1 MNSDDSKRPEDED
14 GRPDDEKAGGEGG
27 KAQGGDPFFGPG
39 GLFGAVF
46 GAPDGDSKGPD
57 RPVGPFGMFGMGGP
71 TDPRRPGGPAGPGGG
86 SGGSGGGGG
95 RGPAGSPF
103 GRPGR
108 PSGPGKSLFSGGK
121 PSPLLITLLILG
133 AIGFTLWAAAGFYTD
148 ILWFNQI
155 GFSSVFW
162 TTWIARAVMFLIGF
176 VLTALVL
183 FFTMQWAYRSRP
195 KADSGASAQSMERY
209 RQAIDPMRKFLFVVV
224 PLIMGLFTG
233 SSLAAQWQTFLLW
246 WNRAPFNSKDP
257 IFGMDNSFFVFSLP
271 FIRSIV
277 SFLLMLAIFS
287 TIAGLVVSYIY
298 GGVKTQPKFH
308 MDKSARIHAS
318 LAGAFVVL
326 LIGVNYWLDRYSLLL
341 KQNPRFLG
349 AGYTD
354 VHAVLPAKAILAA
367 IALVVVVLFV
377 ITAYRGSW
385 KLPAVGVALMVVSA
399 LVLGMGYPYL
409 VEKFRVTPNAQE
421 IESTYIQN
429 NIDATLNAYGL
440 QDVDTQTYAAKTT
453 AEAGQLREDSES
465 TASIRLLDP
474 NVVSPTFR
482 QLQQNRQYYNFPPQ
496 LSVDRYEIDGVKHD
510 TVIGVRE
517 LQQDGLDA
525 SQRTWVNDH
534 TVYTHGFGVVAAKGN
549 TTASDGRPSF
559 MQQGIPSTGVLG
571 DYEPRVYFG
580 ESSPLYSIVGA
591 PEGTEPWELD
601 YPDDNAP
608 NGQVNTTYQG
618 DGGPSIGNLWNK
630 LLFAIKFG
638 SWDILFSERVTSESQ
653 ILYDRAPRERVAKVA
668 PYLTL
673 DGRSYPAVVDRDD
686 NPETPKELV
695 WIVDGYTTSNNF
707 PYSARA
713 QLEQAVEDSLT
724 QGQQIIA
731 TSSQIN
737 YIRNSVKAV
746 VNAYDGSVTLYAWDD
761 DDPVLKAWM
770 AVYPDTVKPK
780 SEISGDLMSHLRYP
794 EDLFKVQRELLTK
807 YHVTDARSFYSG
819 GDFWKSPDDPTQS
832 NARISQ
838 PPYYLTL
845 KMPGQDEAT
854 FSLTSSFTPGG
865 QTDREVLTGF
875 LAVDAEPGSTAGEVR
890 EGYGKLRLLELPRDL
905 TVPGPGQVQNM
916 FNAAPRISQELNL
929 LAQNASQVIRGN
941 LLTLPVGDGLLYV
954 QPIYVQSAQGTKFPL
969 LHRIT
974 VAFGD
979 EIGYAATLDEALD
992 QVFGG
997 DSGAKAGDA
1006 GVDPGD
1012 REAPG
1017 DDGATKGAREKLA
1030 EALNRAREAMQES
1043 TTAMQAGDWE
1053 AYGAAQNKLQKALE
1067 DAVAAEQED
1076 TGAAPAPEATDTPTP
1091 EETGGE

>member
-1 MNSDDSKRPEDED
+1 M
-14 GRPDDEKAGGEGG
+14 
-27 KAQGGDPFFGPG
+27 
-39 GLFGAVF
+39 
-46 GAPDGDSKGPD
+46 
-57 RPVGPFGMFGMGGP
+57 GPFGMFGVGGP
-71 TDPRRPGGPAGPGGG
+71 TDPRRPGGPSGPDGGGRPGGG
-86 SGGSGGGGG
+86 GPRGPFGGGGG
-95 RGPAGSPF
+95 AK
-103 GRPGR
+103 RPG
-108 PSGPGKSLFSGGK
+108 SSLFSGGK
-121 PSPLLITLLILG
+121 PSPLLLTLLILG
-133 AIGFTLWAAAGFYTD
+133 LIGLVLWFAAGFYTEV
-148 ILWFNQI
+148 LWFNQI

-162 TTWIARAVMFLIGF
+162 TTWIAKAIMFAIGFLI
-176 VLTALVL
+176 TALVL
-183 FFTMQWAYRSRP
+183 YFSMQWAYRTRP
-195 KADSGASAQSMERY
+195 KMDPAVSSGSMERY
-209 RQAIDPMRKFLFVVV
+209 RQAIEPMRKFLFVVV

-233 SSLAAQWQTFLLW
+233 TSLAAQWQTVLLW
-246 WNRAPFNSKDP
+246 WNRAPFGSSDP
-257 IFGMDNSFFVFSLP
+257 IFEMDNSFFVFTLP
-271 FIRSIV
+271 FVRSMI
-277 SFLLMLAIFS
+277 SFLLMVAIFA
-287 TIAGLVVSYIY
+287 TIAGLVVSYVY
-298 GGVKTQPKFH
+298 GGVRTQPKFS
-308 MDKSARIHAS
+308 MDKSARMHAAF
-318 LAGAFVVL
+318 AGAFVVVL
-326 LIGVNYWLDRYSLLL
+326 MGVNYWLDRYSLLL
-341 KQNPRFLG
+341 GENARFSG

-354 VHAVLPAKAILAA
+354 IHAVLPAKAILAG
-367 IALVVVVLFV
+367 IALVVAVLFV
-377 ITAYRGSW
+377 IAAFRATW
-385 KLPAVGVALMVVSA
+385 KLPAVGLALMVVSA
-399 LVLGMGYPYL
+399 LVLGMGYPYI

-421 IESTYIQN
+421 IESPYIQN
-429 NIDATLNAYGL
+429 NINATLNAYGL
-440 QDVDTQTYAAKTT
+440 QDVETKTYAAKTQT
-453 AEAGQLREDSES
+453 EAGQLREDSES

-482 QLQQNRQYYNFPPQ
+482 QLQQNRQYYNFAPQ
-496 LSVDRYEIDGVKHD
+496 LSVDRYEIDGKKHD

-525 SQRTWVNDH
+525 SQRSWVNDH

-559 MQQGIPSTGVLG
+559 LQQGIPSTGQLG

-580 ESSPLYSIVGA
+580 ESSPQYSIVGA
-591 PEGTEPWELD
+591 PAGTEPWELD
-601 YPDDNAP
+601 YPDDKAP

-618 DGGPSIGNLWNK
+618 NGGPSIGNLWNRM
-630 LLFAIKFG
+630 LFAIKFG
-638 SWDILFSERVTSESQ
+638 SWDIMFSERVTSESQ

-713 QLEQAVEDSLT
+713 QLEQAIQDSLT

-746 VNAYDGSVTLYAWDD
+746 VNAYDGSVTLYAWDE

-794 EDLFKVQRELLTK
+794 EDLFKVQRELLTS

-819 GDFWKSPDDPTQS
+819 GDFWKSPNDPTQGGGK
-832 NARISQ
+832 ISQ

-854 FSLTSSFTPGG
+854 FSLTSSFIPGG
-865 QTDREVLTGF
+865 RTDREVLTGF
-875 LAVDAEPGSTAGEVR
+875 LAVDAEPGNEAGKVR

-905 TVPGPGQVQNM
+905 TVPGPGQVQNL
-916 FNAAPRISQELNL
+916 FNSTPRISQELNL

-954 QPIYVQSAQGTKFPL
+954 QPVYVQSSQGTQFPL
-969 LHRIT
+969 LHRIA

-997 DSGAKAGDA
+997 DSGAQAGDA
-1006 GVDPGD
+1006 GVDPKD
-1012 REAPG
+1012 RETPG
-1017 DDGATKGAREKLA
+1017 EDGPEKAAREQLTD
-1030 EALNRAREAMQES
+1030 ALERARAAMQEADA
-1043 TTAMQAGDWE
+1043 AMKGGDWK
-1053 AYGAAQNKLQKALE
+1053 AYGEAQAKLQKALE
-1067 DAVAAEQED
+1067 DAVAAEKAD
-1076 TGAAPAPEATDTPTP
+1076 TGAVPPTDGATPTP
-1091 EETGGE
+1091 QPTEGG